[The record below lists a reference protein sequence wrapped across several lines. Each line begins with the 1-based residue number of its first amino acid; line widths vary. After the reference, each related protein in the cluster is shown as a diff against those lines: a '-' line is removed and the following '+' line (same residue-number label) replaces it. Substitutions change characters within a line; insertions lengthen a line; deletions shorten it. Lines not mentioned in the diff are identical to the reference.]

1 MASEATIGR
10 EFGAL
15 EAIGDN
21 YPKYVI
27 SMDPVVAGRNG
38 ITHVRLI
45 DFLRDES
52 LLRLG

>member
-1 MASEATIGR
+1 MASEATIER

-15 EAIGDN
+15 EAIGDS

-27 SMDPVVAGRNG
+27 SMDPIAASRNG
-38 ITHVRLI
+38 IVHMKLI
-45 DFLRDES
+45 DFLSDES